1 MKVKI
6 KTVVEYSRMLTQEEK
21 EMLHKYAELHDLALD
36 DAVEELENA
45 SSIDL
50 MDGAKEADS
59 YIESYEVEGR

>member
-6 KTVVEYSRMLTQEEK
+6 KTVVEYCRMLTQEEK
-21 EMLHKYAELHDLALD
+21 EMLHEYAELHDLLLD

-45 SSIDL
+45 SAIDL

-59 YIESYEVEGR
+59 YIESYEIEGR